1 MRLRAKTCYFWP
13 VYLSTLPMKRFLSL
27 GLLSV
32 LVLSACGTP
41 AEESAMVELSSEP
54 VELTFLS
61 GDHSYVFH
69 YSDDMMTLLDD
80 ETVNPHFAVQ
90 GGAELMV
97 STEALDGAAFVS
109 KESTVESW
117 NGNEVFLYEGETAAG
132 CPAEYATLVYDKE
145 ALTAELSLCASTNK
159 NKGREALKALFEGLT
174 LTGGQAGVYSL

>member
-1 MRLRAKTCYFWP
+1 
-13 VYLSTLPMKRFLSL
+13 MKRLLSL
-27 GLLSV
+27 SLLSV
-32 LVLSACGTP
+32 LALSACGTP
-41 AEESAMVELSSEP
+41 AQESAMVELSSEP

-90 GGAELMV
+90 GGAEIMV
-97 STEALDGAAFVS
+97 AAEPLEGAAFQT

-132 CPAEYATLVYDKE
+132 CAAEYATLVYDKE
-145 ALTAELSLCASTNK
+145 ALTAELSLCSGANK
-159 NKGREALKALFEGLT
+159 NKGREALKALFEGLV
-174 LTGGQAGVYSL
+174 LSGGQAGAYSL